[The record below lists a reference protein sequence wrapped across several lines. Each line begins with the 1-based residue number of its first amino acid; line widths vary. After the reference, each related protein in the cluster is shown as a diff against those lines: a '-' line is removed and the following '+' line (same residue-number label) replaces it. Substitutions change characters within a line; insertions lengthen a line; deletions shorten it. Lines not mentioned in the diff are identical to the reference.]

1 LGPHRKV
8 TRTVDLCDAASA
20 RTDGHHVNRR
30 TEDGVA
36 RHRQGRRDRWGAIL
50 DQTDIKRRTA
60 HVERHQMI
68 DSVFAPKR
76 DGTRD
81 AGRRSREK
89 ETMSFFTS
97 TMGGH
102 AAAIRLHDE

>member
-1 LGPHRKV
+1 
-8 TRTVDLCDAASA
+8 
-20 RTDGHHVNRR
+20 
-30 TEDGVA
+30 
-36 RHRQGRRDRWGAIL
+36 
-50 DQTDIKRRTA
+50 
-60 HVERHQMI
+60 MI